1 MDAIVYTSNTGST
14 KRYAELLSQMTG
26 LPAFALG
33 DAKDKLSANAGIIYL
48 GWIMASGVKGYS
60 AAAKRYKIYAVC
72 GVGMGQT
79 GTQLKE
85 VREKNHIPEDT
96 ALFTLQGNFD
106 VKKLHGVYRMMMD
119 IMVKTVG
126 KALENKADRT
136 EEEDDML
143 DMMLTGSERVKA
155 ENLSALL
162 EWYEGAHC
170 SGACHGAAGGAY
182 PERMPGEHRARDAER
197 RAKAQLR
204 AAKLAHGAL
213 PCRRREGRHVPHG
226 RKRNGHDR

>member
-14 KRYAELLSQMTG
+14 KRYAELLSQMIG

-60 AAAKRYKIYAVC
+60 AAAKRYKIHAVC

-85 VREKNHIPEDT
+85 VREKNHIPEAT

-106 VKKLHGVYRMMMD
+106 LKKLHGVYRAMMD
-119 IMVKTVG
+119 VMVKTVG
-126 KALENKADRT
+126 KVLENKADRT
-136 EEEDDML
+136 PDEDDML
-143 DMMLTGSERVKA
+143 DMMLTGSERVKV
-155 ENLSALL
+155 ENLSAVL
-162 EWYEGAHC
+162 EWY
-170 SGACHGAAGGAY
+170 AG
-182 PERMPGEHRARDAER
+182 
-197 RAKAQLR
+197 AKA
-204 AAKLAHGAL
+204 
-213 PCRRREGRHVPHG
+213 
-226 RKRNGHDR
+226 

>member
-14 KRYAELLSQMTG
+14 KRYAELLSQMIG

-60 AAAKRYKIYAVC
+60 AAAKRYKIHAVC
-72 GVGMGQT
+72 G
-79 GTQLKE
+79 
-85 VREKNHIPEDT
+85 
-96 ALFTLQGNFD
+96 
-106 VKKLHGVYRMMMD
+106 
-119 IMVKTVG
+119 VG

-155 ENLSALL
+155 ENLSAVL
-162 EWYEGAHC
+162 EWYEGA
-170 SGACHGAAGGAY
+170 
-182 PERMPGEHRARDAER
+182 
-197 RAKAQLR
+197 KA
-204 AAKLAHGAL
+204 
-213 PCRRREGRHVPHG
+213 
-226 RKRNGHDR
+226 